1 VAENEDGQEKTEE
14 PTQRRLDKAK
24 EDGDV
29 LSSKE
34 TFVLA
39 TTLVLFG
46 FVPLLQV
53 YGSSL
58 LAEMG
63 HLFHFSKIDNGLLF
77 KRFAIS
83 FWNFIMI
90 AAIVGVPI
98 VVLILLTQ
106 IAVGGT
112 INFSAKGFAFKGSK
126 INPIKGL
133 QRIFSIKGLVELL
146 KSLLKVTLL
155 GGLTALV
162 VYSQLNSMLSSL
174 GASFS
179 DNFKFL
185 ANAFYFLI
193 FALVG
198 VLSIIAAIDYFYS
211 RHSRLQKLRMSRQD
225 LKDENKQTEGSPEV
239 KSKIRRLQM
248 EASQRARSET
258 NSIDAVDDATA
269 IITNP
274 THFAVALKFVP
285 GAMAVPVIV
294 SMGRGRNAEKII
306 EKGVSKNVTVFSSPL
321 LARALYFTSN
331 IGQEIDS
338 RLYGAVAAVLAYIIH
353 TDQGIDMQKPIVDV
367 PKDLQFNEFGR
378 SL

>member
-1 VAENEDGQEKTEE
+1 MAENEDGQEKTEE

-46 FVPLLQV
+46 FIPLLKV
-53 YGSSL
+53 FGPSL
-58 LAEMG
+58 LAEIG
-63 HLFHFSKIDNGLLF
+63 YLFHFSKIDNSLLF
-77 KRFAIS
+77 ERFAIS

-106 IAVGGT
+106 LAVGGT

-133 QRIFSIKGLVELL
+133 QRIVSIKGLVELL

-155 GGLTALV
+155 GGLTAIV
-162 VYSQLNSMLSSL
+162 VYSQLSSMLSSL

-248 EASQRARSET
+248 EASQRARTES

-294 SMGRGRNAEKII
+294 SMGRGRLAEKII
-306 EKGVSKNVTVFSSPL
+306 EKGTSKKVTVFSSPL
-321 LARALYFTSN
+321 LARALYFSSN
-331 IGQEIDS
+331 IGQEIDG

-353 TDQGIDMQKPIVDV
+353 TDKGIDMQQPIVDV

-378 SL
+378 TL

>member
-1 VAENEDGQEKTEE
+1 MAENEDGQEKTEE

-53 YGSSL
+53 FGPSL
-58 LAEMG
+58 LAEIG
-63 HLFHFSKIDNGLLF
+63 YLLHFSKIDDGLLF
-77 KRFAIS
+77 ERFAIS

-106 IAVGGT
+106 LAVGGT

-155 GGLTALV
+155 GGLTAIV
-162 VYSQLNSMLSSL
+162 VYSQLSSMLSSL

-185 ANAFYFLI
+185 VNAFYFLI

-248 EASQRARSET
+248 EASQRARTES
-258 NSIDAVDDATA
+258 NSVDAVDDATA

-285 GAMAVPVIV
+285 GVMAVPVIV
-294 SMGRGRNAEKII
+294 SMGRGRVAEKII
-306 EKGVSKNVTVFSSPL
+306 EKGTSKKVTVFSSPL
-321 LARALYFTSN
+321 LARALYFSSN

-353 TDQGIDMQKPIVDV
+353 TDQGIDMQQPIVDV

-378 SL
+378 TL

>member
-1 VAENEDGQEKTEE
+1 
-14 PTQRRLDKAK
+14 
-24 EDGDV
+24 
-29 LSSKE
+29 
-34 TFVLA
+34 
-39 TTLVLFG
+39 
-46 FVPLLQV
+46 
-53 YGSSL
+53 
-58 LAEMG
+58 M
-63 HLFHFSKIDNGLLF
+63 
-77 KRFAIS
+77 
-83 FWNFIMI
+83 
-90 AAIVGVPI
+90 
-98 VVLILLTQ
+98 
-106 IAVGGT
+106 
-112 INFSAKGFAFKGSK
+112 
-126 INPIKGL
+126 
-133 QRIFSIKGLVELL
+133 
-146 KSLLKVTLL
+146 
-155 GGLTALV
+155 
-162 VYSQLNSMLSSL
+162 
-174 GASFS
+174 
-179 DNFKFL
+179 
-185 ANAFYFLI
+185 
-193 FALVG
+193 
-198 VLSIIAAIDYFYS
+198 LSIIAAIDYFYS

-248 EASQRARSET
+248 EASQRARTET

-306 EKGVSKNVTVFSSPL
+306 EKGASKNVTVFSSPL

>member
-1 VAENEDGQEKTEE
+1 MAENEDGQEKTEE

-46 FVPLLQV
+46 FVPVLQV
-53 YGSSL
+53 FGSSL

-98 VVLILLTQ
+98 VVVILLTQ
-106 IAVGGT
+106 LAVGGT

-155 GGLTALV
+155 GGLTAIV
-162 VYSQLNSMLSSL
+162 VHSQLKSMLSSL

-248 EASQRARSET
+248 EASQRARTET

-338 RLYGAVAAVLAYIIH
+338 RLYGAER
-353 TDQGIDMQKPIVDV
+353 K
-367 PKDLQFNEFGR
+367 
-378 SL
+378 

>member
-1 VAENEDGQEKTEE
+1 MAENEDGQEKTEE

-39 TTLVLFG
+39 TTLVLFA
-46 FVPLLQV
+46 FIPVLQV
-53 YGSSL
+53 FGPSL

-63 HLFHFSKIDNGLLF
+63 SLFHFGKVDNGLLF
-77 KRFAIS
+77 QRFAIS
-83 FWNFIMI
+83 FWNFI
-90 AAIVGVPI
+90 IVATFVGLPI

-106 IAVGGT
+106 LAVGGT

-133 QRIFSIKGLVELL
+133 QRIFSVKGLVELV

-155 GGLTALV
+155 GGLTAIV
-162 VYSQLNSMLSSL
+162 VYSQLKSMVTSL

-185 ANAFYFLI
+185 TNAFYLLI
-193 FALVG
+193 FALIG
-198 VLSIIAAIDYFYS
+198 VLGIIAAIDYFYS
-211 RHSRLQKLRMSRQD
+211 RHSRLQKLRMTRQD
-225 LKDENKQTEGSPEV
+225 LKDESKQTEGSPEV

-248 EASQRARSET
+248 EASQRARTEA

-285 GAMAVPVIV
+285 GAMAVPIIV

-306 EKGVSKNVTVFSSPL
+306 DKGTSKNVTVFSSPL
-321 LARALYFTSN
+321 LARALYFSSN

-353 TDQGIDMQKPIVDV
+353 TDQGLEMQQPIVEV
-367 PKDLQFNEFGR
+367 PKDLHFNEFGR
-378 SL
+378 AL

>member
-1 VAENEDGQEKTEE
+1 MAENEDGQEKTEE

-77 KRFAIS
+77 KRFTIS

-98 VVLILLTQ
+98 VILILLTQ

-155 GGLTALV
+155 GGLTAIV
-162 VYSQLNSMLSSL
+162 VHSQLKSMLSSL

>member
-1 VAENEDGQEKTEE
+1 MAENEDGQEKTEE

-46 FVPLLQV
+46 FVPLSQV

-353 TDQGIDMQKPIVDV
+353 TDQGIDMQKPIIDV

>member
-1 VAENEDGQEKTEE
+1 MAENEDGQEKTEE

-53 YGSSL
+53 FGPSL
-58 LAEMG
+58 LAEIG
-63 HLFHFSKIDNGLLF
+63 YLFHFSKIDNGLLF
-77 KRFAIS
+77 ERFAIS

-90 AAIVGVPI
+90 AAIVGMPI

-106 IAVGGT
+106 LAVGGT

-126 INPIKGL
+126 INPVKGL

-155 GGLTALV
+155 GGITAIV
-162 VYSQLNSMLSSL
+162 VYSQLRPMLSSL

-185 ANAFYFLI
+185 ANALYFLL

-248 EASQRARSET
+248 EASQRARTES
-258 NSIDAVDDATA
+258 NSIHAVDDATA

-294 SMGRGRNAEKII
+294 SMGRGRIAEKII
-306 EKGVSKNVTVFSSPL
+306 EKGTSKNVTVFSSPL
-321 LARALYFTSN
+321 LARALYFSSN

-353 TDQGIDMQKPIVDV
+353 TDQGIDMQQPIVDV

-378 SL
+378 TL

>member
-14 PTQRRLDKAK
+14 PTQRRLDKAR

-39 TTLVLFG
+39 TTLVLLG

-53 YGSSL
+53 FGPSV
-58 LAEMG
+58 LAEIG
-63 HLFHFSKIDNGLLF
+63 YLFHFSKIDNGLLF
-77 KRFAIS
+77 ERFAIS
-83 FWNFIMI
+83 FWNFITI

-106 IAVGGT
+106 LAVGGT

-162 VYSQLNSMLSSL
+162 VYSQLSSMLSSL
-174 GASFS
+174 GASLS

-185 ANAFYFLI
+185 TNAFYFLI

-248 EASQRARSET
+248 EASQRARTES
-258 NSIDAVDDATA
+258 NSIHAVDDATA

-294 SMGRGRNAEKII
+294 SMGRGRIAEKII
-306 EKGVSKNVTVFSSPL
+306 EKGTSKNVTVFSSPL
-321 LARALYFTSN
+321 LARALYFSSN

-353 TDQGIDMQKPIVDV
+353 TDQGIDMQQPIVDV

-378 SL
+378 TL

>member
-1 VAENEDGQEKTEE
+1 MAENEDGQEKTEE
-14 PTQRRLDKAK
+14 PTQRRLDKAR

-46 FVPLLQV
+46 FVPLLQMF
-53 YGSSL
+53 GSSL
-58 LAEMG
+58 LVEMG
-63 HLFHFSKIDNGLLF
+63 YFFQFGKIDDGLLF
-77 KRFAIS
+77 KRFSIS
-83 FWNFIMI
+83 FWHFIT
-90 AAIVGVPI
+90 AASLVGLPI
-98 VVLILLTQ
+98 LVLILLTQ
-106 IAVGGT
+106 LAVGGT
-112 INFSAKGFAFKGSK
+112 INFSAKGFSFKGSK

-133 QRIFSIKGLVELL
+133 QRIFSIKGLVELA

-155 GGLTALV
+155 GGAAAIV
-162 VYSQLNSMLSSL
+162 IYFQLKSMLTNL
-174 GASFS
+174 GASFL

-185 ANAFYFLI
+185 ANTFYLLI

-211 RHSRLQKLRMSRQD
+211 RHSRLQKLRMTRQE
-225 LKDENKQTEGSPEV
+225 LKDEGKQTEGSPEV
-239 KSKIRRLQM
+239 KSKIRRLQI
-248 EASQRARSET
+248 EASQRARTET

-306 EKGVSKNVTVFSSPL
+306 EKGESINVTVFSSPL
-321 LARALYFTSN
+321 LARALYFSSN

-353 TDQGIDMQKPIVDV
+353 TDQGVDMQQPIVDV

-378 SL
+378 PL